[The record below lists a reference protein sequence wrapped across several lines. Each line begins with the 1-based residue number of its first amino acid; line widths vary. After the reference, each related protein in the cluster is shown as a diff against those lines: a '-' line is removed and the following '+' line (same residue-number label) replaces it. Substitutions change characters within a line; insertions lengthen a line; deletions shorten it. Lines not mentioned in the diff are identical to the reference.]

1 MNASLVVVEGRPL
14 GAIIPLGPG
23 RLLIGRDDRCQL
35 RPKSPT
41 VSLFHCALTRQGDRL
56 TVLDL
61 GSSNGTLVNDQFLQK
76 DESQRLVDGDRLQ
89 VGQLIFRVRAA
100 ADPAPQPPGDDAWE
114 QTLAEIGHE
123 HNGDP
128 NSRTTLVSSL
138 GGSEPTTGIT
148 PAESMTRTEPES
160 PSFTHRE
167 FHSRPRAMDI
177 GLNYVQMM
185 DDDAVRATRKDLL
198 ALVSR
203 VPSRRIVLDLIEL
216 DSLPSLAAATLL
228 ALALLCKNGGGEL
241 RLCGVQSAVKRLI
254 QALKIDGLARI
265 YANRDA
271 ALVDPWD

>member
-1 MNASLVVVEGRPL
+1 MDASLVVVEGRPL
-14 GAIIPLGPG
+14 GAVIPLGPG

-89 VGQLIFRVRAA
+89 VGQLIFRVRTSAE
-100 ADPAPQPPGDDAWE
+100 PPPEPPGDDAWE
-114 QTLAEIGHE
+114 RTLAEIGHG
-123 HNGDP
+123 HDDP
-128 NSRTTLVSSL
+128 NGRTLLVSDL
-138 GGSEPTTGIT
+138 GVAGPTTGIT
-148 PAESMTRTEPES
+148 PTESLTQAEDES
-160 PSFTHRE
+160 PTFAHRE

-203 VPSRRIVLDLIEL
+203 VPSRRIVLDLVEL

-241 RLCGVQSAVKRLI
+241 RLCGVQPAVKRLI
-254 QALKIDGLARI
+254 RAIKIDGLARI

-271 ALVDPWD
+271 ALVDPWV